1 MSTTVHRVVWS
12 GITAVVVFAAAPAGA
27 QTVAG
32 PETAAN
38 PGAPPV
44 CNRRGRL
51 HRMFHHSAH
60 TLHDKFVGYPETF
73 REPPLG
79 YYVNEQFGV
88 QVAKANTHRF
98 TLYRSD
104 FLPGTSLFSPSGAS
118 RFNIMSS
125 RIPAWM
131 GPITVEWTPDQ
142 PALAE
147 QRRQAILET
156 MQRAGQP
163 ILADR
168 VVIGPSPYPGAMG
181 TEAANNFGNT
191 ITRSQGAAP
200 FFPLPPTETAATG
213 VH

>member
-1 MSTTVHRVVWS
+1 MVTTVNRVVC
-12 GITAVVVFAAAPAGA
+12 GAITAVVVFTAAPARA
-27 QTVAG
+27 QT
-32 PETAAN
+32 AAD

-60 TLHDKFVGYPETF
+60 TLQDKFVGYPDTF
-73 REPPLG
+73 IEPPLG
-79 YYVNEQFGV
+79 YYVNEQFAV

-118 RFNIMSS
+118 RFNIMST
-125 RIPAWM
+125 RIPGWM

-147 QRRQAILET
+147 QRRQALLDT

-181 TEAANNFGNT
+181 MEAANNFGNT
-191 ITRSQGAAP
+191 IQRSQGAAP
-200 FFPLPPTETAATG
+200 FFPLPPTETASTG